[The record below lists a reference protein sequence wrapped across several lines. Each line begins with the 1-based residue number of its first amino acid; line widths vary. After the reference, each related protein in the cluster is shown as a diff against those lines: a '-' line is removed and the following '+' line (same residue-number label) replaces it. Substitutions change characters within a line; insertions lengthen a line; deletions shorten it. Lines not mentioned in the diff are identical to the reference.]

1 MNYNNLKKGDIVKV
15 IVILI
20 VATIV
25 SKLGRFVLDTAT
37 TQGEILLIVGTI
49 IAIIILYL
57 GYNVLIK
64 KIEKL

>member
-25 SKLGRFVLDTAT
+25 SKLGRFVFDTAT